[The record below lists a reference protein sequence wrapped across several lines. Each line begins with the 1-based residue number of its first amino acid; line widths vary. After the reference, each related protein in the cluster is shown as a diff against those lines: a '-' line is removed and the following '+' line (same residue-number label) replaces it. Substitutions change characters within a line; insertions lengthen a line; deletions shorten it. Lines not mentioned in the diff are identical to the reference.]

1 MSTDIQ
7 KELVQVIRTLE
18 QLQVS
23 TIYSYQTA
31 AWNPHQKAASSE
43 QNNRV
48 CSCLSVEQGCSFMD
62 SEQ

>member
-23 TIYSYQTA
+23 TINA
-31 AWNPHQKAASSE
+31 AAAHQLNKEAPTRNSE
-43 QNNRV
+43 Q
-48 CSCLSVEQGCSFMD
+48 
-62 SEQ
+62 